1 MGIVMSKVNEY
12 LNNKAEKLMVYK
24 MPRNESLME
33 EIFNYDPRTLDS
45 TSSEDISKY
54 TIGISQF
61 LIYFAS
67 EVNKSRVLLM
77 QKKRFMEMSV
87 EQSGIVKGRLTK
99 SEYKRKVI
107 DSNEE
112 FKQVEI
118 DIEALEQEVTMTEN
132 LERYYIELIN
142 SFKKELTRREH
153 ELKFTRDERRM

>member
-1 MGIVMSKVNEY
+1 MSKVNEY
-12 LNNKAEKLMVYK
+12 LNKKAEKLMVYK

-33 EIFNYDPRTLDS
+33 EIFSYDPRTLDS

-67 EVNKSRVLLM
+67 EVNKSKVLLM
-77 QKKRFMEMSV
+77 QKKRFIEISI
-87 EQSGIVKGRLTK
+87 EQSDIVKGRLTK
-99 SEYKRKVI
+99 SEHKRKVI